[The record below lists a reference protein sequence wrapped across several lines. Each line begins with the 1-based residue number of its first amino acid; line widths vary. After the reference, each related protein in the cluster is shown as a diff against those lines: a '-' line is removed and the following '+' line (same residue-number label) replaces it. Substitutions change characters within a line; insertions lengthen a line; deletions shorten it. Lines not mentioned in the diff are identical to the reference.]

1 MPTLDKVRAP
11 PNRCFRS
18 RVGIIGES
26 ACDRDRALLFH
37 RFLNLVQGFSERF
50 RIGRKLHSNTSWGN
64 DFPIVLRRIP
74 YSLSIEVRHSNPLVS
89 LPFGRTAVFLLQIST
104 APAWVPEEDDT

>member
-1 MPTLDKVRAP
+1 M
-11 PNRCFRS
+11 
-18 RVGIIGES
+18 GQ
-26 ACDRDRALLFH
+26 DRDRALLFH
-37 RFLNLVQGFSERF
+37 RFLNLVEGFSERF

-74 YSLSIEVRHSNPLVS
+74 FSLSIEVRHSDPLVS
-89 LPFGRTAVFLLQIST
+89 LSFGRTAVFLLQIST

>member
-18 RVGIIGES
+18 RVGIIGKS

-50 RIGRKLHSNTSWGN
+50 RIGRKLHCNTSWGN
-64 DFPIVLRRIP
+64 DFLIALRRIAF
-74 YSLSIEVRHSNPLVS
+74 SFSNELRHPNPLVS
-89 LPFGRTAVFLLQIST
+89 LSFGRVAVFLLQIST
-104 APAWVPEEDDT
+104 APAWVPEEDD